1 MIPIFMT
8 RRGSVRSLVS
18 VPRQDQGLHQLGV
31 GIASA
36 MPSLSVRGVSYD
48 YNNCLAIKSV
58 DLDLVRGNLI
68 KKQGKLSAEL
78 ESISKKLDN
87 KSFIERAPK
96 HIVEQDKN
104 TYNELKKDIDKI
116 ILTIKSLK

>member
-1 MIPIFMT
+1 MLKKLGRINSILTKDSMNEFAT
-8 RRGSVRSLVS
+8 LVIS
-18 VPRQDQGLHQLGV
+18 GELFKIYFD
-31 GIASA
+31 
-36 MPSLSVRGVSYD
+36 
-48 YNNCLAIKSV
+48 KSV